1 LVLYYLI
8 IIEILRCIYK
18 ENNKRTDI
26 LRKAAEEKR
35 KAIRNKTI
43 DDICKKFSI
52 TKKQLKNRL
61 TTYDFQGR
69 LLPIWKF
76 PKEPSS
82 GRKLKFT
89 VNNDDTSDT
98 EQPIEVKA
106 IKEINGHIKNDDELK
121 VLKLNIRPEY
131 GVKYNS
137 GEETLYG
144 NEYDDNPIYN
154 DSQMSLRRYYR
165 LCNVGRH
172 NQSLIETGTLDE
184 KKNKI
189 NTILEDNELPEVSSS
204 EKTSILK
211 YFQRKRLTKQYLRNL
226 EPIVKLYERKF
237 QTTGNENGTKR
248 NVGVTPEK
256 LKLRLRVNSI
266 KRFKE
271 LSPRNKSPLKLPPP
285 PIGSTTG
292 YGIVPS

>member
-1 LVLYYLI
+1 LVLYYLV

-18 ENNKRTDI
+18 ENDRRTDI
-26 LRKAAEEKR
+26 LKKAAEEKR
-35 KAIRNKTI
+35 KAMRNQTI
-43 DDICKKFSI
+43 DDICRKFSI

-76 PKEPSS
+76 PKEPSN
-82 GRKLKFT
+82 GRRLKFT
-89 VNNDDTSDT
+89 VSNDDTSDT
-98 EQPIEVKA
+98 EQPIEVKT
-106 IKEINGHIKNDDELK
+106 IEETNEHIKDNDELK
-121 VLKLNIRPEY
+121 VLKLNIKPEY

-137 GEETLYG
+137 GKETLYG
-144 NEYDDNPIYN
+144 NDYDDNPIYN
-154 DSQMSLRRYYR
+154 NSQMSLRRYYG
-165 LCNVGRH
+165 LCNIGRH
-172 NQSLIETGTLDE
+172 NQSLIETNTLGE

-189 NTILEDNELPEVSSS
+189 STLLEDNELPEVSFS

-211 YFQRKRLTKQYLRNL
+211 YFQHKKLTKQCLCNL
-226 EPIVKLYERKF
+226 EPIVKLYEKKF
-237 QTTGNENGTKR
+237 QTTENENGTKR

-256 LKLRLRVNSI
+256 LRLRLRINSI